1 MSIEFPRFRDITEY
15 STNAMIIPRKLYR
28 HPALRE
34 IMSRGRTPFTAH
46 QRYLMQ
52 KYEEKRRIQKNWAT
66 FCVTRALIGMNGN
79 RLPYFSYQITHWVA
93 LITQWVI
100 FVSGLV
106 AKFTQWVI
114 SVSGLV
120 AKFTQWVISVSGL
133 LVIIIS
139 HFSFLISR
147 LARAYIA

>member
-1 MSIEFPRFRDITEY
+1 MSIEVARFRDITEY

-66 FCVTRALIGMNGN
+66 FCVTRALIGMNGY

-100 FVSGLV
+100 FVSGL
-106 AKFTQWVI
+106 
-114 SVSGLV
+114 
-120 AKFTQWVISVSGL
+120 

-139 HFSFLISR
+139 HFLFLISHSSFLISHF
-147 LARAYIA
+147 ARIARVYCLIRFLSHTSHTPHT